1 MEEFDAL
8 IVRSSL
14 EYFAF
19 ARHTDGTISVPTA
32 GAHWFYNIL
41 QPGTLYFQKQSDED
55 SISSD
60 MIQWYNFCHE
70 SSSIFVNRGWQ
81 HPILVLAMEGSPAD
95 KAKWCKYESELVRRE
110 RFKQ

>member
-1 MEEFDAL
+1 MLSSFGLRWNISPLHVTLMARFQFQRQAL
-8 IVRSSL
+8 TGQS
-14 EYFAF
+14 
-19 ARHTDGTISVPTA
+19 
-32 GAHWFYNIL
+32 
-41 QPGTLYFQKQSDED
+41 GTLYFQKQSDED

-110 RFKQ
+110 RF